1 VSLLF
6 LSFVAGIV
14 SFLSPCVLP
23 LIPGYLSFICGTDL
37 ENLQKKSKYFI
48 LEKSLLFVLG
58 FSIIFILLGA
68 SSTFFGS
75 FLLNKSNI
83 FSNVISIIIIIFGLY
98 LLGIVKF
105 NFLNK
110 ELKFYISKYSNS
122 FFFPL
127 IVGMGFAF
135 GWTPCIGPILGSILA
150 LASLENTLIQGI
162 FLLITYSI
170 GLGIPFVLAGYYMG
184 NFLVFSKKARKF
196 ISKIQKISGLI
207 LIVTGILILT
217 SKLQSIGFYLL
228 EALPFL
234 GKLG

>member
-1 VSLLF
+1 MSLLF
-6 LSFVAGIV
+6 LSFIAGIV

-105 NFLNK
+105 NFLNN
-110 ELKFYISKYSNS
+110 EFKFYISKYSNS

-184 NFLVFSKKARKF
+184 NFLIFSKKARKF

>member
-1 VSLLF
+1 MSLLF

-105 NFLNK
+105 NFLNN
-110 ELKFYISKYSNS
+110 EFKFFISKYSNS

-196 ISKIQKISGLI
+196 ISKIQKISGLV

>member
-37 ENLQKKSKYFI
+37 EKLQKKSKYFI

-105 NFLNK
+105 NFLNN
-110 ELKFYISKYSNS
+110 EFKFYISKYSNS

-184 NFLVFSKKARKF
+184 NFLIFSKKARKF

>member
-1 VSLLF
+1 MSLLF
-6 LSFVAGIV
+6 LSFAAGIV

-105 NFLNK
+105 NFLNN
-110 ELKFYISKYSNS
+110 EFKFYISKYSNS

-196 ISKIQKISGLI
+196 ISKIQKISGLV

>member
-1 VSLLF
+1 MSLLF

-105 NFLNK
+105 NFLNN
-110 ELKFYISKYSNS
+110 EFKFYISKYSNS

-170 GLGIPFVLAGYYMG
+170 GLGIPFVLAGYYRG
-184 NFLVFSKKARKF
+184 NFLIFSKKARKF
-196 ISKIQKISGLI
+196 ISKIQKISGLV

>member
-1 VSLLF
+1 MSLLF

-105 NFLNK
+105 NFLNN
-110 ELKFYISKYSNS
+110 EFKFYISKYSNS

>member
-6 LSFVAGIV
+6 LSFIAGIV

-105 NFLNK
+105 NFLNN
-110 ELKFYISKYSNS
+110 EFKFYISKYSNS

-184 NFLVFSKKARKF
+184 NFLIFSKKARKF

-228 EALPFL
+228 ETLPFL

>member
-6 LSFVAGIV
+6 LSFIAGIV

-196 ISKIQKISGLI
+196 ISKIQKISGLV

>member
-1 VSLLF
+1 MTLIF
-6 LSFVAGIV
+6 LSFFAGII

-37 ENLQKKSKYFI
+37 ENLKKQSKYFI
-48 LEKSLLFVLG
+48 VKKSALFVLG

-68 SSTFFGS
+68 SSTFFGT
-75 FLLNKSNI
+75 FLLKQSQI
-83 FSNVISIIIIIFGLY
+83 FSNIIAIIIIFFGLY
-98 LLGIVKF
+98 LTEIINFK
-105 NFLNK
+105 FLNN
-110 ELKFYISKYSNS
+110 EFKFYISKYSNN

-127 IVGMGFAF
+127 IVGIGFAF

-150 LASLENTLIQGI
+150 LASLKTTLLQGI

-170 GLGIPFVLAGYYMG
+170 GLGIPFILAGYYLG
-184 NFLVFSKKARKF
+184 NFLMFSQKAKKYIK
-196 ISKIQKISGLI
+196 KIQKGAGII
-207 LIVTGILILT
+207 LIITGILILS

-228 EALPFL
+228 ELFPFL

>member
-1 VSLLF
+1 MKKEEF
-6 LSFVAGIV
+6 QLSVRTLNLMIKMGHTNLKSV
-14 SFLSPCVLP
+14 VK
-23 LIPGYLSFICGTDL
+23 
-37 ENLQKKSKYFI
+37 NLQKKSKYFI

-196 ISKIQKISGLI
+196 ISKIQKISGLV

>member
-1 VSLLF
+1 MSLLF
-6 LSFVAGIV
+6 LSFFAGII

-37 ENLQKKSKYFI
+37 EELQKKSKYLI
-48 LEKSLLFVLG
+48 LQKSLLFVLG
-58 FSIIFILLGA
+58 FSIIFIFLGA

-75 FLLNKSNI
+75 FLLNRSQI
-83 FSNVISIIIIIFGLY
+83 FSNIIAIIIIFFGMY
-98 LLGIVKF
+98 LLGIIKF
-105 NFLNK
+105 NFLNN
-110 ELKFYISKYSNS
+110 EFRFYLSKYSNN

-127 IVGMGFAF
+127 VVGMGFAF

-150 LASLENTLIQGI
+150 LASLENTLTEGI

-184 NFLVFSKKARKF
+184 NFLIFSKKARKF
-196 ISKIQKISGLI
+196 ISTIQKTSGVILI
-207 LIVTGILILT
+207 LTGILILT
-217 SKLQSIGFYLL
+217 SKLQAIGFYLL
-228 EALPFL
+228 ELFPFL

>member
-1 VSLLF
+1 MSLLF

-37 ENLQKKSKYFI
+37 EKLQKKSKYFI

-58 FSIIFILLGA
+58 FSIVFILLGA

-75 FLLNKSNI
+75 FLLDKSRI
-83 FSNVISIIIIIFGLY
+83 FSNVISIIIIFFGLY
-98 LLGIVKF
+98 LIGIIKF
-105 NFLNK
+105 NFLNN
-110 ELKFYISKYSNS
+110 EFKFYISKYSNN

-170 GLGIPFVLAGYYMG
+170 GLGIPFVLSGYYMG
-184 NFLVFSKKARKF
+184 NFLIFSKKARKF
-196 ISKIQKISGLI
+196 ISNIQKISGLI

>member
-1 VSLLF
+1 MSLLF

-37 ENLQKKSKYFI
+37 EKLQEKSKYFI

-58 FSIIFILLGA
+58 FSIVFILLGA

-75 FLLNKSNI
+75 LLLNKSHI
-83 FSNVISIIIIIFGLY
+83 FSNVIAIIIIFFGLY

-105 NFLNK
+105 NFLNN
-110 ELKFYISKYSNS
+110 EFKFYISKYSNS

-127 IVGMGFAF
+127 VVGMGFAF

-170 GLGIPFVLAGYYMG
+170 GLGIPFVLSGYYMG
-184 NFLVFSKKARKF
+184 NFLIFSKKARKF
-196 ISKIQKISGLI
+196 ISNIQKISGLI

>member
-1 VSLLF
+1 MSLLF

-48 LEKSLLFVLG
+48 LEKSLLFVFG

-196 ISKIQKISGLI
+196 ISKIQKISGLV

>member
-1 VSLLF
+1 MSLLF

-105 NFLNK
+105 NFLNN
-110 ELKFYISKYSNS
+110 EFKFYISKYSNS

-184 NFLVFSKKARKF
+184 NFLIFSKKARKF

>member
-37 ENLQKKSKYFI
+37 EKLQKKSNYFI

-58 FSIIFILLGA
+58 FSIVFILLGA

-75 FLLNKSNI
+75 FLLNKSHI
-83 FSNVISIIIIIFGLY
+83 FSNVIAIIIIFFGLY

-105 NFLNK
+105 NFLNN
-110 ELKFYISKYSNS
+110 EFKFYISKYSNS

-184 NFLVFSKKARKF
+184 NFLIFSRRLENLF
-196 ISKIQKISGLI
+196 
-207 LIVTGILILT
+207 LT
-217 SKLQSIGFYLL
+217 FRR
-228 EALPFL
+228 FL
-234 GKLG
+234 G

>member
-1 VSLLF
+1 MSLLF
-6 LSFVAGIV
+6 LSFIAGIV

-75 FLLNKSNI
+75 FLLYKSNI
-83 FSNVISIIIIIFGLY
+83 CSNVISIIIIIFGLY

-105 NFLNK
+105 NFLNN
-110 ELKFYISKYSNS
+110 EFKFYISKYSNS

-150 LASLENTLIQGI
+150 LASLENTLIQGV

-170 GLGIPFVLAGYYMG
+170 GLGIPFVFAGYYMG
-184 NFLVFSKKARKF
+184 NFLIFSKEARKF